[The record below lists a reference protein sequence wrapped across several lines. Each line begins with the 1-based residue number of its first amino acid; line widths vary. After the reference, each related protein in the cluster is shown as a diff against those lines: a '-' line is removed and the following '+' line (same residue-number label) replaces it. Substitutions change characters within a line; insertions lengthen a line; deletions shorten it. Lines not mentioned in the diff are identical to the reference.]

1 MLKFLSF
8 FFLPC
13 LFYHSSS
20 LSLPQS
26 NQLEASP
33 LNFGPSFFS
42 PEYEALRARSSENDS
57 LSLSLS
63 LSLCGYVSLCVWWSP
78 QLQQQQQQNE
88 WTIVMCE
95 WERIR
100 TKGESETMK
109 PRVAKCLVLWI
120 LWLVHLKK
128 CYNPLFFT
136 FPCGYLFPLTG

>member
-8 FFLPC
+8 FYLVFFTTPPHFHFHSPTSWKPVLWTLVRHFSHRNMKLSEQDRPKTT
-13 LFYHSSS
+13 LF
-20 LSLPQS
+20 
-26 NQLEASP
+26 
-33 LNFGPSFFS
+33 F
-42 PEYEALRARSSENDS
+42 
-57 LSLSLS
+57 SLS

-78 QLQQQQQQNE
+78 QLQQQQQQQNE

-136 FPCGYLFPLTG
+136 FPCGYLFPLTS

>member
-8 FFLPC
+8 FYLVFFTTPPHFHFHSPTSWKPVLWTLVRHFSHRNMKLSEQDRRKTT
-13 LFYHSSS
+13 LF
-20 LSLPQS
+20 
-26 NQLEASP
+26 
-33 LNFGPSFFS
+33 F
-42 PEYEALRARSSENDS
+42 
-57 LSLSLS
+57 SLS

-136 FPCGYLFPLTG
+136 FPCGYLFPLTS

>member
-1 MLKFLSF
+1 MLKFHSF
-8 FFLPC
+8 FYLVFFTTPPHFHFHSPTSWKPVLWTLVRHFSHRNMKLSEQDRRKTT
-13 LFYHSSS
+13 LF
-20 LSLPQS
+20 
-26 NQLEASP
+26 
-33 LNFGPSFFS
+33 F
-42 PEYEALRARSSENDS
+42 
-57 LSLSLS
+57 SLS
-63 LSLCGYVSLCVWWSP
+63 LSLCGYVSLSVWWSP

-136 FPCGYLFPLTG
+136 FPCGYLFPVTS

>member
-8 FFLPC
+8 FYLVFFTTPPH
-13 LFYHSSS
+13 FHFHSPTSWKPVLWTLVRHFS
-20 LSLPQS
+20 HRNMKLSEQD
-26 NQLEASP
+26 
-33 LNFGPSFFS
+33 
-42 PEYEALRARSSENDS
+42 RRKTT

-136 FPCGYLFPLTG
+136 FPCGYLFPLTS